1 MSQALGVLDLTFKA
15 GEDLSEKRY
24 YFVYLS
30 DDHTVSLCAS
40 GHVNAIG
47 VLQNNPKSGEEA
59 LVRVLGTSKVV
70 SGTPISAGDRV
81 VSDVNGKADKE
92 AALSGTEQIAL
103 GIALEDAAA
112 GDVFEILL
120 IQSSLAK

>member
-1 MSQALGVLDLTFKA
+1 MSQALGTLDLTFKA
-15 GEDLSEKRY
+15 GEDLDDERY

-30 DDHTVSLCAS
+30 DDQTVSLCTT
-40 GHVNAIG
+40 GHLDAIG

-70 SGTPISAGDRV
+70 CGTPVAVGKRV
-81 VSDVNGKADKE
+81 VSGIDGKADVE
-92 AALSGTEQIAL
+92 AALDGTEQRAL
-103 GIALEDAAA
+103 GIALEAAVS
-112 GDVFEILL
+112 GDVFEIFL